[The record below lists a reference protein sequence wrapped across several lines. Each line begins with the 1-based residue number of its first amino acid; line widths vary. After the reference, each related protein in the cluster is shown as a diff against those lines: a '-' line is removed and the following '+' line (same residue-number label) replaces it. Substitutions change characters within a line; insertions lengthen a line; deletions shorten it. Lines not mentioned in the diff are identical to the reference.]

1 MTADAPGSAPDSAP
15 GSAAAGA
22 APQDSRP
29 DGHHAR
35 LRARILPG
43 DAAHGVTTLELFF
56 DLVFVFAIT
65 QVTAF
70 MADDLGWRGVLR
82 GLVLLALLWWAWC
95 SYAWLGNQAHAD
107 EGVIR
112 GALVIAMAA
121 LFLVALAIPEA
132 WGDEAGGISA
142 PVVLAGALA
151 LVRLLHLGV
160 YAVAAVGDAGLRRQL
175 VRTAVPVA
183 TAAVLLVTGAALGGV
198 AQTALWAL
206 ALVIDYTGVYVAGT
220 DWRLPSPRHF
230 AERHGLIV
238 IIALGESIIAVGVGV
253 GDLPLTI
260 PTMAAALLGFAVS
273 VALWWLYF
281 DVVAPVAERVLS
293 SREGTER
300 VRLARDS
307 YTYLHFPMIA
317 GIIYLALG
325 LKKVA
330 EYVADTE
337 HHSLVDPLTGTG
349 LWALYGGVALYL
361 VAHLAFRLRNV
372 GSINRPRAV
381 VAVVLLVAPLG
392 AQFLPALASLAL
404 LALILGALIA
414 FEVVHYAE
422 ARAAVRAEAAHH

>member
-1 MTADAPGSAPDSAP
+1 VTADVPGAT
-15 GSAAAGA
+15 AAH
-22 APQDSRP
+22 RP
-29 DGHHAR
+29 R

-43 DAAHGVTTLELFF
+43 DAGHGVTTLELFF

-70 MADDLGWRGVLR
+70 MADDLGWRGALR
-82 GLVLLALLWWAWC
+82 GLVLLLILWWAWC

-107 EGVIR
+107 EGVLR
-112 GALVIAMAA
+112 AALVVAMAA
-121 LFLVALAIPEA
+121 LFLIALAVPEA
-132 WGDEAGGISA
+132 WGDEGGGVSA
-142 PVVLAGALA
+142 PVLLAVAFA
-151 LVRLLHLGV
+151 VVRAVHLGV
-160 YAVAAVGDAGLRRQL
+160 YAVAAAGDAGLLRQL
-175 VRTAVPVA
+175 LRTAVPVGA
-183 TAAVLLVTGAALGGV
+183 AAVLLVVGALLGGV

-206 ALVIDYTGVYVAGT
+206 ALVVDYTGIYLAGT

-238 IIALGESIIAVGVGV
+238 IIALGESIIAVGVGAAEFPV
-253 GDLPLTI
+253 TVPI
-260 PTMAAALLGFAVS
+260 IAAALLGLAVS

-293 SREGTER
+293 GREGVER

-330 EYVADTE
+330 EYVADTD
-337 HHSLVDPLTGTG
+337 HHALTDPLKGTG
-349 LWALYGGVALYL
+349 LWALFGGVAVYL
-361 VAHLAFRLRNV
+361 LAHLAFRKRNV
-372 GSINRPRAV
+372 GTINRPRAV
-381 VAVVLLVAPLG
+381 VAVVLLLAPFG
-392 AQFLPALASLAL
+392 ARFLPALASLAL
-404 LALILGALIA
+404 LVAVLGALIA
-414 FEVVHYAE
+414 FEVVRYAE